1 MVAIPFSG
9 AVGIPLSGVLLK
21 ISFLEPHGWRWIF
34 ILEGIAPVIAGFVT
48 LFFLPDRP
56 QDARWLPDEER
67 KTLLAELDR
76 EHQGKKSHG
85 HWAWVHHVG
94 TVALLTLV
102 YFGLNVSSYGLSM
115 FMPAIIKSQT
125 GATDF
130 GASLISG
137 VYYSIAA
144 AAMLFNGWHSDHTH
158 ERIWHVCIPL
168 AVQGIAIYAVATF
181 DNVPVLPFV
190 IVMVVVSVSHY
201 AHLPAFW
208 PIPTIFLG
216 AIAAA
221 SAIGFINMVGNLGG
235 YFGPSWVGKA
245 ATEDIN
251 WLNQLVESDRRGNSF
266 LPAAEADPLKRALAQ
281 ANTIEEVRDVRKLAN
296 LPADKR
302 LSDKQLARIQT
313 LESNLDEGNKLKP
326 DQALAV
332 ARLLTAVSLRIELPK
347 NETEQMNSLL
357 GQGASFASGLKRL
370 APFPFMSA
378 MIILIVGYFRLR
390 KPVAR
395 PA

>member
-1 MVAIPFSG
+1 MP
-9 AVGIPLSGVLLK
+9 VGSP
-21 ISFLEPHGWRWIF
+21 
-34 ILEGIAPVIAGFVT
+34 T
-48 LFFLPDRP
+48 
-56 QDARWLPDEER
+56 EER

-208 PIPTIFLG
+208 PIPTMFLG

-221 SAIGFINMVGNLGG
+221 SAIGFINMVGNLRRL
-235 YFGPSWVGKA
+235 FR
-245 ATEDIN
+245 TE
-251 WLNQLVESDRRGNSF
+251 LGRQSSHRRHQLAESTRRKRPPRQLILAGRRGRS
-266 LPAAEADPLKRALAQ
+266 AETGAGP
-281 ANTIEEVRDVRKLAN
+281 
-296 LPADKR
+296 
-302 LSDKQLARIQT
+302 
-313 LESNLDEGNKLKP
+313 
-326 DQALAV
+326 
-332 ARLLTAVSLRIELPK
+332 
-347 NETEQMNSLL
+347 
-357 GQGASFASGLKRL
+357 GQ
-370 APFPFMSA
+370 
-378 MIILIVGYFRLR
+378 YD
-390 KPVAR
+390 
-395 PA
+395 